1 MARFLRRW
9 EFAAV
14 TKFRQQQVE
23 VLISSWDSRP
33 ETALLPEALRGW
45 EVHKMTAAP
54 LILLVEDDPDVRSVL
69 EAFLTQCGYRLST
82 ANDCHLGAEILRDT
96 RPDLLVSDVMLP
108 DGTGKALAE
117 LDRAMNIPVLLNER

>member
-1 MARFLRRW
+1 
-9 EFAAV
+9 
-14 TKFRQQQVE
+14 
-23 VLISSWDSRP
+23 
-33 ETALLPEALRGW
+33 
-45 EVHKMTAAP
+45 MTAAP

-117 LDRAMNIPVLLNER
+117 LARAMNIPVLLMSGSPEAEKLLQGDPSPFLPKPFRLVDLEREIDRLLLPE